1 MSDEKKAPWGGVGNS
16 TNEIFKVGKSIQSII
31 IPHEIYR
38 IGQIAKSLSEFSSSF
53 ARSQEMWA
61 IGEAVKKF
69 QVVAK
74 PMNVVATNSTIG
86 RLMSSITDINKKL
99 NQAMVDPNS
108 DLFRGWRSVA
118 EFSSAFNAVSYRGLA
133 EFAKSPANSELISM
147 LRSGQFT
154 SEQLIEGFEEAVS
167 VAGVV
172 EGLPA
177 VDVSSSGAELQ
188 GEVVSALMGG
198 KSLKGLSLEALRYY
212 IFFIICS
219 FFSDPIGA
227 INKGFELQKNLSGLF
242 TKVETP
248 AEARAIARHMPQGV
262 DKSSI
267 TGFRILTGDGV
278 YLREGPGKRFDE
290 VLKVKIGALLQVL
303 DSSHKSWIL
312 VSVVVDGELY
322 EGWVLRGYTKR
333 IE

>member
-1 MSDEKKAPWGGVGNS
+1 MSDERKNVVGQLGNS
-16 TNEIFKVGKSIQSII
+16 TDEIFKVGRAIQGIT
-31 IPHEIYR
+31 IPHEIYK
-38 IGQIAKSLSEFSSSF
+38 IGQIAKSLNEFSSSF
-53 ARSQEMWA
+53 ARSQEILA

-69 QVVAK
+69 QAVAK
-74 PMNVVATNSTIG
+74 PMNIVATNSTIG
-86 RLMSSITDINKKL
+86 RLMSSIADINKQL
-99 NQAMVDPNS
+99 NRSMLDPNS
-108 DLFRGWRSVA
+108 DLFRGWKSVV

-133 EFAKSPANSELISM
+133 KFANSPANSELISL

-154 SEQLIEGFEEAVS
+154 SEQLIEGFEDAVS
-167 VAGVV
+167 VAGVI

-177 VDVSSSGAELQ
+177 VDVSSSGAKLQ
-188 GEVVSALMGG
+188 DEVVSALMGH

-212 IFFIICS
+212 IFFVICS

-227 INKGFELQKNLSGLF
+227 INKGFELQKNLSGF
-242 TKVETP
+242 FAEVKTP

-262 DKSSI
+262 DKSLI
-267 TGFRILTGDGV
+267 AGFRILTGDGV
-278 YLREGPGKRFDE
+278 YLRDGPGKRSDE
-290 VLKVKIGALLQVL
+290 VLKMRVGALLQVL

-312 VSVVVDGELY
+312 VSVVVDGEVY